1 MAPAMSNDLGQIQ
14 TLRDGNVLEIVI
26 DRPKTKNALTI
37 AMYADL
43 TRAVEAAVA
52 DPEVL
57 AILLR
62 GEGGNFSSGNDLR
75 DFLEN
80 PPKGPEATV
89 FRFMK
94 AVADCPKPV
103 IAAVEGFAVGIGTT
117 ILFHC
122 DLVYA
127 SADAKFL
134 MPFVNLAL
142 VPEAG
147 STMLLTNQVGLRR
160 AAELLYFGE
169 PFDAGTAREVGL
181 VSAILEP
188 ENVLSHAR
196 ARAKKLVAQSPTA
209 VRKTK
214 ALLTGHQAAPLSAH
228 IDAEADVFV
237 SLLGTPEVEEA
248 IRAVLEK
255 RKPDFAK
262 LRG

>member
-1 MAPAMSNDLGQIQ
+1 MSSDLGTIR
-14 TLRDGNVLEIVI
+14 THLEGHVLEIVI

-37 AMYADL
+37 AMYADM
-43 TRAVEAAVA
+43 TRAVQAAVEN
-52 DPEVL
+52 DDVL

-62 GEGGNFSSGNDLR
+62 GEGGNFSSGNDLN
-75 DFLEN
+75 DFLDN
-80 PPKGPEATV
+80 PPTGPDSTV
-89 FRFMK
+89 FQFMQ
-94 AVADCPKPV
+94 AVAVCPKPV
-103 IAAVEGFAVGIGTT
+103 IAAVDGFAVGIGTT

-127 SADAKFL
+127 ASNAKFL

-147 STMLLTNQVGLRR
+147 STMLLTRQVGQRR

-169 PFDAGTAREVGL
+169 VFDATTAREVGL
-181 VSAILEP
+181 VSTIVAP
-188 ENVLSHAR
+188 EEVLAHAR
-196 ARAKKLVAQSPTA
+196 ARAAKLVAQSPTA
-209 VRKTK
+209 VRRTK
-214 ALLTGHQAAPLSAH
+214 QLLNEHQLGELREH
-228 IDAEADVFV
+228 IDTEANVFV
-237 SLLGTPEVEEA
+237 SLLGTPEVNEA

>member
-1 MAPAMSNDLGQIQ
+1 MTNDSGQIRTQ
-14 TLRDGNVLEIVI
+14 LEDHVLEIII

-43 TRAVEAAVA
+43 TKAFQEAVA
-52 DPEVL
+52 NPDVL

-75 DFLEN
+75 DFLDH
-80 PPKGPEATV
+80 PPQGPDATV
-89 FRFMK
+89 FRFME
-94 AVADCPKPV
+94 AVAICPKPV

-127 SADAKFL
+127 SATTKFL

-147 STMLLTNQVGLRR
+147 STFLLTRQVGLRR

-169 PFDAGTAREVGL
+169 TFDATTAREVGL
-181 VSAILEP
+181 VSAIIAP
-188 ENVLSHAR
+188 EEVLSHAR
-196 ARAKKLVAQSPTA
+196 ARAKKLVSQSPTA
-209 VRKTK
+209 IRRTK
-214 ALLTGHQAAPLSAH
+214 ELLTQHQYGELREH
-228 IDAEADVFV
+228 IDTEANVFV

-248 IRAVLEK
+248 IKAVLEK
-255 RKPDFAK
+255 RKPDFSK
-262 LRG
+262 LSR